1 MKTISWIFP
10 LEGKFS
16 FSFYLMMNLSL
27 GMGMSPGQELS
38 PALGMCSLYSPSLK
52 LGLGH
57 VVLLLQLLLLQ
68 LLLVVVRIVEC
79 MLLYDPGGGRGGRGH
94 LVVGGLLLRPLQ
106 LLVRLCDLGV
116 LVRVRGLMGDHHVPV
131 E

>member
-68 LLLVVVRIVEC
+68 LLLVVVRIVVC
-79 MLLYDPGGGRGGRGH
+79 MLLYDPGGGRCGRGH
-94 LVVGGLLLRPLQ
+94 LVVGRLLRPLL

-116 LVRVRGLMGDHHVPV
+116 LVRVRGLRGHHHVPA